1 MPWHTDECARN
12 PNFEDRMTEQEQQ
25 DALDQLSINTLR
37 FLAVDQVEKAKSGHP
52 GAPLGCAPIAY
63 LLYHKIMK
71 YNPADPKWSDRDRFV
86 LSNGHASALL
96 YGVLHLTGYGL
107 PIEQLQQFRQYGS
120 HTPGHPEYGETPG
133 VEVTTGPLGQGFAM
147 ACGIATAEKHLAAIY
162 NNAGDNHAGDAKDQS
177 NTPVDH
183 YTYVLCGDGDLM
195 EGISHESASLAGTLG
210 LGKLI
215 VLYDDNLI
223 SLDGPTE
230 LSYTEDVTKRFEAYH
245 WHVQMVDDGN
255 DLVAIEKA
263 ILAAKAETTKPS
275 LIRVRTVIGY
285 GSPKAG
291 TKAVHGEALGPEATK
306 ETKKNLGWPEDKSF
320 YVPEEAGKNWL
331 QAVEKGKKAQ
341 AEWNAKFAAYKKA
354 YPELGAQ
361 YERTFASK
369 LADGWAAKVPTFPTD
384 KPVAT
389 RNAGQVVMNAIAG
402 VVPELF
408 GGAADLTSSTKTIF
422 KDSPSF
428 HVDPKGRNVFFGVRE
443 FGMMAMVNGMA
454 AHGGLIPFGST
465 FFTFADYCRSALR
478 MGALMSTHS
487 LYVFTHDSVGLGEDG
502 PTHQPI
508 EHLMSLR
515 AIPQL
520 TDFRPADANE
530 TAACWQLA
538 LERKSASFMALSRQ
552 DLPVLDAAKYKVAAG
567 CAKGAYV
574 LESYGKDVVLVGTG
588 SEVKVVL
595 AAADE
600 LKAAGILATVVSMP
614 SFKIFEEQ
622 DEAYKLSIFPHGV
635 PKVSVEAG
643 ATMGWWKYVGRD
655 GAAIGIDRFGA
666 SAPGGIA
673 LEKLGI
679 SVANVVEHAKKLVKK

>member
-1 MPWHTDECARN
+1 MTDK
-12 PNFEDRMTEQEQQ
+12 QQ
-25 DALDQLSINTLR
+25 DELDQLSINTLR
-37 FLAVDQVEKAKSGHP
+37 FLAVDQVESAKSGHP

-63 LLYHKIMK
+63 LLYHKVMK
-71 YNPADPKWSDRDRFV
+71 FNPKDPLWSDRDRFI

-96 YGVLHLTGYGL
+96 YGVLHLTGYDL
-107 PIEQLQQFRQYGS
+107 PMAQLEHFRSWGS
-120 HTPGHPEYGETPG
+120 ETPGHPEYGDTPG

-147 ACGIATAEKHLAAIY
+147 AVGEAIAEKHLAAVY
-162 NNAGDNHAGDAKDQS
+162 NHENH
-177 NTPVDH
+177 TPVDH
-183 YTYVLCGDGDLM
+183 HTYVLCGDGDLM
-195 EGISHESASLAGTLG
+195 EGISHESASLAGTLA

-223 SLDGPTE
+223 SLDGPTD

-245 WHVQMVDDGN
+245 WQVLSVADGN

-263 ILAAKAETTKPS
+263 LEEAKAEKNKPT

-291 TKAVHGEALGPEATK
+291 TNKVHGEALGPEATK
-306 ETKKNLGWPEDKSF
+306 ATKKNLGFPEDKSF

-331 QAVEKGKKAQ
+331 QAVEKGKKEQTAWQ
-341 AEWNAKFAAYKKA
+341 EKFDAFKKA
-354 YPELGAQ
+354 YPALGEQ
-361 YERTFASK
+361 YERTSARK
-369 LADGWAAKVPTFPTD
+369 LAEGWEKAIPTFPTE
-384 KPVAT
+384 KAIAT
-389 RNAGQVVMNAIAG
+389 RNAGQVVLNAVAK

-408 GGAADLTSSTKTIF
+408 GGAADLTASTKTIF

-428 HVDPKGRNVFFGVRE
+428 HVDPVGRNVFFGVRE
-443 FGMMAMVNGMA
+443 FGMMAAVNGMA

-465 FFTFADYCRSALR
+465 FFTFSDYCRSALR

-487 LYVFTHDSVGLGEDG
+487 LYIFTHDSVGLGEDG
-502 PTHQPI
+502 PTHQPV

-515 AIPQL
+515 VIPHL

-552 DLPVLDAAKYKVAAG
+552 DLPVLDAAKYKVFEG
-567 CAKGAYV
+567 TRKGAYV
-574 LESYGKDVVLVGTG
+574 LEAFGKDIVLVATG
-588 SEVKVVL
+588 SEVEVVM
-595 AAADE
+595 
-600 LKAAGILATVVSMP
+600 KAALELRDAGINATVVSMP

-622 DEAYKLSIFPHGV
+622 SEAYKMSIFPHGV
-635 PKVSVEAG
+635 PKISVEAG
-643 ATMGWWKYVGRD
+643 ATMGWWKYIGRD
-655 GAAIGIDRFGA
+655 GVAIGIDRFGA
-666 SAPGGIA
+666 SAPGPVV

-679 SVANVVEHAKKLVKK
+679 SVANVVEHTKKLVKGRG

>member
-1 MPWHTDECARN
+1 
-12 PNFEDRMTEQEQQ
+12 MTEQEQQ

-107 PIEQLQQFRQYGS
+107 PIEQLQQFRQWGS

-162 NNAGDNHAGDAKDQS
+162 NNAGDNHPDDAKDQS

-245 WHVQMVDDGN
+245 WQVQMVDDGN

-291 TKAVHGEALGPEATK
+291 TKGVHGEALGPDAVK
-306 ETKKNLGWPEDKSF
+306 ATKKNLGWPEDKDF

-389 RNAGQVVMNAIAG
+389 RNAGQVVMNAIAD

-478 MGALMSTHS
+478 MGALMGTHS

-515 AIPQL
+515 AIPHL

-552 DLPVLDAAKYKVAAG
+552 DLPVLDAVKYKTAAG

-574 LESYGKDVVLVGTG
+574 LESYGKDVVLVATG

-595 AAADE
+595 GAAEE
-600 LKAAGILATVVSMP
+600 LKAAGILATVISMP

-622 DEAYKLSIFPHGV
+622 DEAYKMSIFPHGV

-643 ATMGWWKYVGRD
+643 ATMGWWKYIGRD